1 GPGHQLAHETL
12 EAAGEEKD
20 EMGEFKQSASV
31 RLIAKWTGLD
41 LRRAYWL
48 CLVSNFV
55 VIACL
60 LIWAGRKFLPGIF
73 RDRTAAIQK
82 AMQEAQKA
90 SEEARRKLADI
101 ESRLMRLDAEI
112 GAIRDE
118 AEKEGSAEEERIKRA
133 AEEDARKIV
142 ASAEQEIAAAAKAA
156 RRQLTAYAADLAV
169 GLAQKQIHVDAA
181 TDQALV
187 RGFAGQ
193 MDAAPRGPGADNARA
208 DGRRDMDVEKEGR
221 EGMASVA
228 STYARAFA
236 DVVLSKKLD
245 AQRATGELRQI
256 AELLAESADLR
267 RVWENPAI
275 LAEQKRGLLDAIAQ
289 RGGIE
294 KAVRNLVAVL
304 IDHHRVK

>member
-1 GPGHQLAHETL
+1 
-12 EAAGEEKD
+12 
-20 EMGEFKQSASV
+20 
-31 RLIAKWTGLD
+31 
-41 LRRAYWL
+41 
-48 CLVSNFV
+48 
-55 VIACL
+55 
-60 LIWAGRKFLPGIF
+60 
-73 RDRTAAIQK
+73 
-82 AMQEAQKA
+82 MQEAQRA

-142 ASAEQEIAAAAKAA
+142 ASAQQEIAAAAKAA

-208 DGRRDMDVEKEGR
+208 DGRADDGREGRMNMDRLDLDIDKEGR
-221 EGMASVA
+221 
-228 STYARAFA
+228 
-236 DVVLSKKLD
+236 
-245 AQRATGELRQI
+245 
-256 AELLAESADLR
+256 
-267 RVWENPAI
+267 
-275 LAEQKRGLLDAIAQ
+275 
-289 RGGIE
+289 
-294 KAVRNLVAVL
+294 
-304 IDHHRVK
+304 